1 MGRELSL
8 ALVEYLMENY
18 LKGNRKVRA
27 LLNSIDLHIL
37 HSLNPDGFEKAKMSC
52 QGVIGRENANNVD
65 LNRSFPTYFNLMNNI
80 TLKEAFRNREPET
93 RVFFFVFSFHMIFLS
108 FHIFFFQA
116 VMSWIIEN
124 PFVLSLNLHD
134 GASVVSYP
142 YDDLYRPQDEHN
154 PQSHSGILS
163 KTPDHPFFLHVS
175 KEYAKG
181 NPKMRRGGDCPSAGN
196 FPGGITNG
204 AHWYFDLSFYDYT
217 HSGRNSLKKTF
228 HE

>member
-1 MGRELSL
+1 
-8 ALVEYLMENY
+8 
-18 LKGNRKVRA
+18 
-27 LLNSIDLHIL
+27 
-37 HSLNPDGFEKAKMSC
+37 
-52 QGVIGRENANNVD
+52 
-65 LNRSFPTYFNLMNNI
+65 
-80 TLKEAFRNREPET
+80 
-93 RVFFFVFSFHMIFLS
+93 
-108 FHIFFFQA
+108 
-116 VMSWIIEN
+116 MSWIIEN

-163 KTPDHPFFLHVS
+163 KTPDHPFFLHVA
-175 KEYAKG
+175 KAYAEG

-217 HSGRNSLKKTF
+217 HTVF
-228 HE
+228 

>member
-93 RVFFFVFSFHMIFLS
+93 RVFFFVFSFHPFSHDFL
-108 FHIFFFQA
+108 
-116 VMSWIIEN
+116 
-124 PFVLSLNLHD
+124 
-134 GASVVSYP
+134 
-142 YDDLYRPQDEHN
+142 
-154 PQSHSGILS
+154 ILS
-163 KTPDHPFFLHVS
+163 HLFFSGSYEL
-175 KEYAKG
+175 
-181 NPKMRRGGDCPSAGN
+181 
-196 FPGGITNG
+196 
-204 AHWYFDLSFYDYT
+204 DY
-217 HSGRNSLKKTF
+217 
-228 HE
+228 